1 LVDYSLIPM
10 EAPVSTGEVL
20 AGKYRVER
28 VLGVGGM
35 GVVVAAHD
43 LLLERRVAI
52 KFLLSAGLE
61 NPEVVAR
68 FAREARSAVRIES
81 EHVARVIDVGS
92 LPTGSPYIVMEYLE
106 GSDLAQRIA
115 THGAL
120 PIAEAVDYVLQA
132 CEAVAEAHKLGIVHR
147 DLKPA
152 NLFLTRRAD
161 GSNFIKVLDFGI
173 SKAVSGAA
181 GSVPDLS
188 LTKTSAVMGS
198 PMYMAPEQMRS
209 TRTVD
214 ARADIWA
221 LGVILY
227 ELISGR
233 VPFEATTMPE
243 LCALVL
249 TEPPPSLRERCPWV
263 PPALAAAVERCLQK
277 DPAQRYGN
285 LAELAKALVGLGSER
300 ARLSEGRISRVLH
313 GASGAG
319 QALESA
325 AGAAPLEARPGEA
338 TNAAWSPAATSS
350 KQRRR
355 ATPAITIAFCS
366 IVVAG
371 FSAFLLR
378 RTDKPNAGATS
389 ASATLLLPAAASL
402 APAAASLAPS
412 TASLAPA
419 RAPSSSPAPEI
430 TLDATPLPSGA
441 ATATATDS
449 STSALP
455 TGAGAQRPPV
465 GLAEV
470 TRRATVPPKL
480 AKPNAASATP
490 PPGAALPGAA
500 RPARTL
506 PVALPQPQPQPQP
519 QPPAALPTAPA
530 KPHNPLDVVLK

>member
-1 LVDYSLIPM
+1 M

-106 GSDLAQRIA
+106 GSDLAQRVA

-120 PIAEAVDYVLQA
+120 PVADAIDYVLQA

-173 SKAVSGAA
+173 SKAVSGAS
-181 GSVPDLS
+181 GSAPDLS

-249 TEPPPSLRERCPWV
+249 TEAPPSLRERCPWV

-285 LAELAKALVGLGSER
+285 LAELAKALVGLGSAR
-300 ARLSEGRISRVLH
+300 ARLSEERISRVLH

-325 AGAAPLEARPGEA
+325 VGAVPLEARPGES

-350 KQRRR
+350 KPRRR
-355 ATPAITIAFCS
+355 ATPAITIGVIA
-366 IVVAG
+366 IVVAA

-378 RTDKPNAGATS
+378 GTDKLNAATAAAS
-389 ASATLLLPAAASL
+389 ASAALLPPASASL
-402 APAAASLAPS
+402 APTA
-412 TASLAPA
+412 ASLAPA
-419 RAPSSSPAPEI
+419 RAPSPSPAPEI
-430 TLDATPLPSGA
+430 TLDTTPLPAGA
-441 ATATATDS
+441 AMAAATES
-449 STSALP
+449 SASALP
-455 TGAGAQRPPV
+455 PGSGAHTPPG
-465 GLAEV
+465 GLAEIA
-470 TRRATVPPKL
+470 RRASVPARGARPS
-480 AKPNAASATP
+480 ASSATP
-490 PPGAALPGAA
+490 PAGAA
-500 RPARTL
+500 RPPATL
-506 PVALPQPQPQPQP
+506 TAALAPAP
-519 QPPAALPTAPA
+519 PPAVPTAPA